1 MAWTPSN
8 LPDQIVLLGGSDENQ
23 EHAEMSG
30 EVIPGNQLFAKVV
43 IFPLFPPA
51 RNTFELAH
59 SGYQTCAIGVGE
71 SLVLFGG
78 RDHTYVTR

>member
-59 SGYQTCAIGVGE
+59 SGYQTCAVVDRE
-71 SLVLFGG
+71 SLVLVGG

>member
-8 LPDQIVLLGGSDENQ
+8 LPNQIVLLGGSDENR
-23 EHAEMSG
+23 EHAEMTG
-30 EVIPGNQLFAKVV
+30 EVIPGNQAGHSQT
-43 IFPLFPPA
+43 FPPV

-59 SGYQTCAIGVGE
+59 SGYQTCAVVDGE
-71 SLVLFGG
+71 SLVLVGG